1 VHLVR
6 RRLALAGA
14 VLALVGVAAGCGG
27 DDASD
32 EDPTAAWASGF
43 CSAVTDWTDEL
54 QSVTSEFSDTSNLSQ
69 EGLQSAAEDMRAA
82 TQTLVDDLKDLGRP
96 ETESGEEVE
105 NSLNELS
112 DTLESETAEI
122 EDTAEGV
129 SNLTDLPDAITTMTS
144 SLSAMAT
151 AFANTLTAI
160 QNADAGDE
168 LQTALEDSPECAD
181 ISSS

>member
-1 VHLVR
+1 MR
-6 RRLALAGA
+6 RRLALAGT
-14 VLALVGVAAGCGG
+14 VLALAGIAAGCGG
-27 DDASD
+27 DDEG
-32 EDPTAAWASGF
+32 EDATAAWASGF
-43 CSAVTDWTDEL
+43 CSAITDWTDEL
-54 QSVTSEFSDTSNLSQ
+54 QNVTSQFSDTSNLSE
-69 EGLQSAAEDMRAA
+69 EGLQSAAEDVRTA

-96 ETESGEEVE
+96 ETASGEEVE

-129 SNLTDLPDAITTMTS
+129 SNLTQLPAAITTITS

-151 AFANTLTAI
+151 SFSTTLTAI
-160 QNADAGDE
+160 QSADVGDE
-168 LQTALEDSPECAD
+168 LQTALEDSPECAG